1 MIRKAEENDVACV
14 AAIYEHI
21 LDRPDCFDV
30 IGWMR
35 GIYPT
40 YATAQAAF
48 DRGDLYVAEEGC
60 GLVAAAIIN
69 RIQVDSYARCPWL
82 FDAPDDRVLVLHTLV
97 VDPAASHRG
106 VGSAFVAY
114 YEAMAK
120 ELGCT
125 VLRMDTNVKNR
136 PARTLYQR
144 LGYREAGIVP
154 CEFNGIP
161 DVLLVCLEKSF
172 EV

>member
-1 MIRKAEENDVACV
+1 MIRKAEGNDVASV
-14 AAIYEHI
+14 AAIYEHV

-30 IGWMR
+30 IGWIR

-40 YATAQAAF
+40 RATAQAAS
-48 DRGDLYVAEEGC
+48 DRGDLYVFEENDA
-60 GLVAAAIIN
+60 VIAAAIIN
-69 RIQVDSYARCPWL
+69 KLQVDNYADCPWL
-82 FDAPDDRVLVLHTLV
+82 YAAPDDRVLVLHTLV
-97 VDPAASHRG
+97 VDPAASHKG
-106 VGSAFVAY
+106 VGSGFVAY

-120 ELGCT
+120 NLGCT

-136 PARTLYQR
+136 PARSLYKK

-161 DVLLVCLEKSF
+161 DVLLVCLEKRP
-172 EV
+172 

>member
-30 IGWMR
+30 IGWIR

-40 YATAQAAF
+40 YATAQAAS
-48 DRGDLYVAEEGC
+48 DRGDLYVFEENGA
-60 GLVAAAIIN
+60 VIAAAIIN
-69 RIQVDSYARCPWL
+69 KLQVDNYADCPWQ

-97 VDPAASHRG
+97 VDPAASHKG
-106 VGSAFVAY
+106 VGSSFVAY

-120 ELGCT
+120 NLGCT
-125 VLRMDTNVKNR
+125 VLRMDTNVKNS
-136 PARTLYQR
+136 PARSLYKK

-161 DVLLVCLEKSF
+161 DVLLVCLEKK
-172 EV
+172 V